1 MHAGRVT
8 DDSWEPASLAYD
20 ICTEYVQLKIQVCI
34 ATDALLANF
43 LPALVDKPDH
53 IYLVTTD
60 EMRAL
65 ASDLT
70 RMLDAERIAS
80 TIWRDPSDGR
90 WPGVSDTAARLSEH
104 IRANHPDAQVV
115 VNITG
120 GLKPMAMG
128 FVMGFKALPHR
139 TIYMDMRH
147 GVINHL
153 ELPPTPDQPIPDLL
167 DVRRYLLASGFRA
180 RNVKSQNG
188 RWRQDAADVRDLTD
202 YLATH
207 WSKIGHLADA
217 LNGAAA
223 DARSLYEDAGT
234 PRQQP
239 ARVHIGKAL
248 ALRNRHLMDKLVEQ
262 KVVVWSEQHPGS
274 MEILDYARAQYL
286 GGLWLEEYV
295 FLQLSDLGLHDL
307 VVGVSGEWLGDGT
320 ARARNE
326 FDVVATHANRLL
338 FIECKAGVFRTDQK
352 IQDTFGKIDAIG
364 NRAAGRFGSVM
375 MLSPRSLTPA
385 AVARA
390 AAGRIFLLHG
400 SDITRVREVV
410 QHWMDSGKLVRSAA

>member
-1 MHAGRVT
+1 M
-8 DDSWEPASLAYD
+8 
-20 ICTEYVQLKIQVCI
+20 KIQICI

-43 LPALVDKPDH
+43 LPALIDRPDH
-53 IYLVTTD
+53 VYLVTTD
-60 EMRAL
+60 EMKPL
-65 ASDLT
+65 ADDLA
-70 RMLDAERIAS
+70 RMLDAERIRS
-80 TIWRDPSDGR
+80 TIYRDSADGR
-90 WPGVSDTAARLSEH
+90 WPGVSDTAARLAEH
-104 IRANHPDAQVV
+104 VRATHPDAEVT

-120 GLKPMAMG
+120 GLKPMAIG

-153 ELPPTPDQPIPDLL
+153 ELPPAPDQPIPDLL
-167 DVRRYLLASGFRA
+167 DVRRYLLASGFRV
-180 RNVKSQNG
+180 RDIKSQSE
-188 RWRQDAADVRDLTD
+188 RWRQDAAAVRNLTD
-202 YLATH
+202 YLAAH

-217 LNGAAA
+217 LNSSAA
-223 DARSLYEDAGT
+223 DARNLYENAGT
-234 PRQQP
+234 PQEQP
-239 ARVHIGKAL
+239 ARVRIDKEL
-248 ALRNRHLMDKLVEQ
+248 ALRNRHLMETLVEQ
-262 KVVVWSEQHPGS
+262 KVVAWSEQRPGS

-286 GGLWLEEYV
+286 GGFWLEEYA
-295 FLQLSDLGLHDL
+295 FLQLSDLGLRDL
-307 VVGVSGEWLGDGT
+307 AVGVFGEWLGGGA

-390 AAGRIFLLHG
+390 AAGRIFPLHG
-400 SDITRVREVV
+400 ADITRVREVV
-410 QHWMDSGKLVRSAA
+410 QRWMHGGKL